1 MSMLDPYLHFAVE
14 LFNQPMSYSPL
25 TPLDGR
31 VAIVTG
37 GARGIGLETAKALKE
52 NGAKVVI
59 VDINAK
65 LGAEA
70 AQEAELAFEHTDL
83 TRSSDVAK
91 LAAAIQSKYGR
102 IDIAFNN
109 AGIFLNAESEACSDE
124 DWHRVIDVN
133 LHAVFYCCREF
144 GKIMLEQAKGSIIN
158 TASMSGIIAN
168 TPQPQAAYNVS
179 KAGVIMLTKS
189 LAAEWAKKGVR
200 VNTISPGYISTEIG
214 KGANPD
220 WKAEWMRLTPM
231 GRFGETREV
240 ASAVVYLASD
250 ASSYFTGS
258 NLVVDGGYTCW

>member
-1 MSMLDPYLHFAVE
+1 
-14 LFNQPMSYSPL
+14 MSYSPL

-59 VDINAK
+59 VDINAE
-65 LGAEA
+65 LGEKVAKESG
-70 AQEAELAFEHTDL
+70 FEFLPTDL
-83 TRSSDVAK
+83 TKSDAVAR
-91 LAAAIQSKYGR
+91 LANDIQTRHGR
-102 IDIAFNN
+102 FDIAFNN
-109 AGIFLNAESEACSDE
+109 AGIAVNANSEACSDD
-124 DWHRVIDVN
+124 DWHRVIDIN

-144 GKIMLEQAKGSIIN
+144 GKKMLEQGKGSIVN
-158 TASMSGIIAN
+158 TASMSGIVAN

-189 LAAEWAKKGVR
+189 LAAEWAKRGVR
-200 VNTISPGYISTEIG
+200 VNSISPGYISTEMG
-214 KGANPD
+214 RGANPD
-220 WKAEWMRLTPM
+220 WKTEWTRLTPM
-231 GRFGETREV
+231 GRFGKTREV

-258 NLVVDGGYTCW
+258 NLVLDGGYTCW